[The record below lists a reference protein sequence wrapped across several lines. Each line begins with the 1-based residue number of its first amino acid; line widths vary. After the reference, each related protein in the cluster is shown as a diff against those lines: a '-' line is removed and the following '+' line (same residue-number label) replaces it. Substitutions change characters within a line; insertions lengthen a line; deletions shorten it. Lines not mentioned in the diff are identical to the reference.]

1 MRLSVLHGAPQ
12 GRRSI
17 SQVLAE
23 IAALP
28 DDEAR
33 VAALRAGPRG
43 LRELLH
49 FAFGRH
55 EIDLPTGDNIGI
67 QPIPIDAY
75 AENARGADHMVDFD
89 LLHAEAFKLM
99 RLFAKGAHPTLT
111 SKRRLELYKD
121 IVERL
126 AADEQLLLEEIR
138 RHRRT
143 PFAAITAELSRHGPV
158 SSMRSRVRNRSQKD
172 RGTMAPCGVRR
183 RSPLPGHRSI
193 RLRSPRPS
201 AGTTRSTLGS
211 SSADGVMRGREDSC
225 RSTSR
230 LPGTTKGRSPAYS

>member
-1 MRLSVLHGAPQ
+1 MRQPL
-12 GRRSI
+12 RSGG
-17 SQVLAE
+17 
-23 IAALP
+23 
-28 DDEAR
+28 DEAR
-33 VAALRAGPRG
+33 VAALRAGPRA

-55 EIDLPTGDNIGI
+55 EVDLPTGDNIGI

-75 AENARGADHMVDFD
+75 AENARGADHLADFD

-126 AADEQLLLEEIR
+126 AADERELLEEIR

-143 PFAAITAELSRHGPV
+143 PFAAITAELVEAARPGLLDEAPRVQPVAEGP
-158 SSMRSRVRNRSQKD
+158 RY
-172 RGTMAPCGVRR
+172 
-183 RSPLPGHRSI
+183 
-193 RLRSPRPS
+193 
-201 AGTTRSTLGS
+201 
-211 SSADGVMRGREDSC
+211 DGVLWGPPPVAAPATPVDAIA
-225 RSTSR
+225 RSEAQRRYDEIYSR
-230 LPGTTKGRSPAYS
+230 LKFG